1 MEIKFNCT
9 GTERKRLAQ
18 AIGTILGA
26 RPEYQ
31 FMPTCAYKIGQH
43 ILDKDGTLHFTETR
57 CYTDE
62 VGELLKELEAHGIV
76 RGRILSEDNV
86 VPCQDLTTAGY
97 TAESL
102 GEERNELTITMPLD
116 FFDETVF
123 ANLDRILENKG
134 TLIKHAL
141 GTDSLKYT
149 VTDTAVEFPWFK
161 VETEHDADAYSKFIS
176 ALCDMAK
183 NQKRINNKPDTS
195 DNEKYTF
202 RCFLLR
208 LGFIGTEYKVVRKV
222 LLRKLSGSSAFRN
235 GGANDAVSE

>member
-9 GTERKRLAQ
+9 GSERKRLAQ
-18 AIGTILGA
+18 AIGMIVGA
-26 RPEYQ
+26 TPEYQ

-43 ILDKDGTLHFTETR
+43 TLDKDGTLHFTETR

-62 VGELLKELEAHGIV
+62 VGELLKELEAQGFEV
-76 RGRILSEDNV
+76 
-86 VPCQDLTTAGY
+86 
-97 TAESL
+97 ESL
-102 GEERNELTITMPLD
+102 GEERNELTVTMPLD

-123 ANLDRILENKG
+123 ANLDRLLENKG
-134 TLIKHAL
+134 NLMKHAL
-141 GTDSLKYT
+141 GTDSLAYNIKKET
-149 VTDTAVEFPWFK
+149 VEFPWFTI
-161 VETEHDADAYSKFIS
+161 ETEDDATAYSQFIS

-208 LGFIGTEYKVVRKV
+208 LGFIGAEYKAVRKV
-222 LLRKLSGSSAFRN
+222 LLRKLTGSSAFRN
-235 GGANDAVSE
+235 GVNENAVSE

>member
-18 AIGTILGA
+18 AIGTIVGA

-31 FMPTCAYKIGQH
+31 FMPTCAYNIGTMTV
-43 ILDKDGTLHFTETR
+43 DKDGTLHCEGGTDIDGLLQELHKRGFIAETE
-57 CYTDE
+57 
-62 VGELLKELEAHGIV
+62 KA
-76 RGRILSEDNV
+76 DN
-86 VPCQDLTTAGY
+86 
-97 TAESL
+97 
-102 GEERNELTITMPLD
+102 RLTISIPKEKLD
-116 FFDETVF
+116 EQTL

-149 VTDTAVEFPWFK
+149 VTDTAVEFPWFT
-161 VETEHDADAYSKFIS
+161 VETEHDAEAYSRFVT

-208 LGFIGTEYKVVRKV
+208 LGFIGTEFKAVRKV

>member
-18 AIGTILGA
+18 AIGMIVEA

-43 ILDKDGTLHFTETR
+43 TLDKDGTLHFVETL
-57 CYTDE
+57 CYSDE
-62 VGELLKELEAHGIV
+62 AMELLKELKTQGF
-76 RGRILSEDNV
+76 V
-86 VPCQDLTTAGY
+86 V
-97 TAESL
+97 ESI

-123 ANLDRILENKG
+123 SNLDRILENKG

-141 GTDSLKYT
+141 GTDSLAYNIEKET
-149 VTDTAVEFPWFK
+149 VEFPWFT
-161 VETEHDADAYSKFIS
+161 VETEHDADAYSQFIS

-208 LGFIGTEYKVVRKV
+208 LGFIGTEYKAVRKV

-235 GGANDAVSE
+235 GGVENAVSE

>member
-18 AIGTILGA
+18 AIGTIVGA
-26 RPEYQ
+26 SPEYQ

-43 ILDKDGTLHFTETR
+43 ILDKDGTLHFAAFTSCGGTTSPSGSILPQAQPTEPL
-57 CYTDE
+57 CYSDE
-62 VGELLKELEAHGIV
+62 AMELLKELEAQGFEV
-76 RGRILSEDNV
+76 
-86 VPCQDLTTAGY
+86 
-97 TAESL
+97 ESI
-102 GEERNELTITMPLD
+102 GEERNELTITMPLE

-149 VTDTAVEFPWFK
+149 VTDTAVEFPWFTI
-161 VETEHDADAYSKFIS
+161 ETEHDAEAYSRFVT

-208 LGFIGTEYKVVRKV
+208 LGFIGTEYKAVRKV

-235 GGANDAVSE
+235 GGADNVSE

>member
-18 AIGTILGA
+18 AIGTIVGA

-43 ILDKDGTLHFTETR
+43 ILDKDGTLHFAETR

-62 VGELLKELEAHGIV
+62 IDELLKELEAQGFEV
-76 RGRILSEDNV
+76 
-86 VPCQDLTTAGY
+86 
-97 TAESL
+97 ESL

-134 TLIKHAL
+134 TLIKPAI
-141 GTDSLKYT
+141 GTDSLKYS
-149 VTDTAVEFPWFK
+149 VPDTAVEFPWFT
-161 VETEHDADAYSKFIS
+161 VETEHDAEAYSRFIS

-208 LGFIGTEYKVVRKV
+208 LGFIGTEYKTVRKV

-235 GGANDAVSE
+235 GGADNVSE

>member
-1 MEIKFNCT
+1 MEIKFSCT
-9 GTERKRLAQ
+9 GTERKKLAQ
-18 AIGTILGA
+18 AIGMIVGES
-26 RPEYQ
+26 PKYQ

-43 ILDKDGTLHFTETR
+43 TLDKDGTLHFVETL
-57 CYTDE
+57 CYSDE
-62 VGELLKELEAHGIV
+62 AMELLKELEAQGFEV
-76 RGRILSEDNV
+76 
-86 VPCQDLTTAGY
+86 
-97 TAESL
+97 ESI

-116 FFDETVF
+116 FFDKTVF

-149 VTDTAVEFPWFK
+149 VTDTVVEFPWFTI
-161 VETEHDADAYSKFIS
+161 ETEHDADAYSQFIS

-195 DNEKYTF
+195 DNEKYAF

-208 LGFIGTEYKVVRKV
+208 LGFIGTEFKTVRKV

-235 GGANDAVSE
+235 GGNENAVSE

>member
-1 MEIKFNCT
+1 MKIKFNC
-9 GTERKRLAQ
+9 TERKRLAQ
-18 AIGTILGA
+18 AIGMIVGA
-26 RPEYQ
+26 TPEYQ

-43 ILDKDGTLHFTETR
+43 TLDKDGTLHFVETL
-57 CYTDE
+57 CYSDE
-62 VGELLKELEAHGIV
+62 AMELLKELEAQGFEV
-76 RGRILSEDNV
+76 
-86 VPCQDLTTAGY
+86 
-97 TAESL
+97 ESI

-116 FFDETVF
+116 FFDKTVF

-149 VTDTAVEFPWFK
+149 VTDTVVEFPWFTI
-161 VETEHDADAYSKFIS
+161 ETEHDADAYSRFIS

-208 LGFIGTEYKVVRKV
+208 LGFIGTEFKTVRKV

>member
-9 GTERKRLAQ
+9 ERKKLAQ
-18 AIGTILGA
+18 AIGMIVGA
-26 RPEYQ
+26 TPEYQ

-43 ILDKDGTLHFTETR
+43 TLDKDGTLHFTETH
-57 CYTDE
+57 CYSD
-62 VGELLKELEAHGIV
+62 GAMELLKELEAQGFEV
-76 RGRILSEDNV
+76 
-86 VPCQDLTTAGY
+86 
-97 TAESL
+97 ESI
-102 GEERNELTITMPLD
+102 GEERNEMTITMPLD
-116 FFDETVF
+116 FFDKTVF

-141 GTDSLKYT
+141 GTDSLAYNIEKE
-149 VTDTAVEFPWFK
+149 TAEFPWFT
-161 VETEHDADAYSKFIS
+161 VETEHDADAYSQFIS

-208 LGFIGTEYKVVRKV
+208 LGFIGTEFKTVRKV